1 MNFALCLLASLLVVG
16 DAFQSN
22 FGNYDRNG
30 YDLADAAE
38 IDREIAKTYN
48 QLQQDEISSEL
59 EEQSAFNNDYSP
71 SFDDTPVEIDFE
83 KRSRPRILSQI
94 EKDRGNRNAKF
105 NHEMSQCTTSSI
117 SVNLYEEF
125 DLDENDYEIHDSHYN
140 NPLKN
145 VTCELVKKGDIKRVE
160 DPCAY
165 FPTNSAA
172 RLCYVR
178 SKTCH
183 NQWKLH
189 HVWMRSKSN
198 GAWYSKTLQ
207 LGDGC
212 LCDLEFRH

>member
-1 MNFALCLLASLLVVG
+1 MVG

-105 NHEMSQCTTSSI
+105 N
-117 SVNLYEEF
+117 
-125 DLDENDYEIHDSHYN
+125 
-140 NPLKN
+140 
-145 VTCELVKKGDIKRVE
+145 
-160 DPCAY
+160 
-165 FPTNSAA
+165 
-172 RLCYVR
+172 VR
-178 SKTCH
+178 Q
-183 NQWKLH
+183 N
-189 HVWMRSKSN
+189 
-198 GAWYSKTLQ
+198 
-207 LGDGC
+207 
-212 LCDLEFRH
+212 